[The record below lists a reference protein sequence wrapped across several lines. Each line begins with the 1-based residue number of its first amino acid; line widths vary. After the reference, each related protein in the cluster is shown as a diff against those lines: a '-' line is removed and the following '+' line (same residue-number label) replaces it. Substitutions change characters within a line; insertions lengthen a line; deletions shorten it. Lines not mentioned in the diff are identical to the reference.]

1 MVLGLSPSGEVR
13 PVGEGVGPVA
23 YVIEYGDDDDG
34 SHAYEFVCRKCAL
47 KDDKLKE
54 IAMKDQ
60 KKLDAD
66 KMNALDNLIYL
77 FAGLGLVGIVALIVK
92 GLRALGDIAMVAVLA
107 AVGIGGACAW
117 IAAGAA
123 CLKWAILG

>member
-1 MVLGLSPSGEVR
+1 MSLSLGDNLCSRCGW
-13 PVGEGVGPVA
+13 PVGKG
-23 YVIEYGDDDDG
+23 YVIEHGDEDDG
-34 SHAYEFVCRKCAL
+34 SLSYEFICHKCAI
-47 KDDKLKE
+47 KHEKLKE

-60 KKLDAD
+60 KQIDKD

-77 FAGLGLVGIVALIVK
+77 FAGLGLVGIIALIVK
-92 GLRALGDIAMVAVLA
+92 GLRALGDIAMVVVLA

-123 CLKWAILG
+123 CLKWWIVG

>member
-1 MVLGLSPSGEVR
+1 MSLSLDDNMCTRCGW
-13 PVGEGVGPVA
+13 PVGKG
-23 YVIEYGDDDDG
+23 YVIERGDDDDG
-34 SHAYEFVCRKCAL
+34 SLSYEFVCRKCAL
-47 KDDKLKE
+47 NDDKLKE

-60 KKLDAD
+60 KQIDKD

-77 FAGLGLVGIVALIVK
+77 FAGLGLVGIIALIVK

-117 IAAGAA
+117 LAAGAA
-123 CLKWAILG
+123 CVKWWIVG